1 MRMIS
6 KRLAAVDDMGNAGGE
21 CALIAREVDRQPSDF
36 LGGTEPP
43 HRLAAHEHLAA
54 AWACGGGRVAHR
66 RRFDPAGPSAP
77 AAHPGGDGLVGD
89 ALTFERRETFL
100 VDIGCKDSGTL
111 ARKGDCRGAADA
123 GRSGGDEG
131 AFALEAVWHVFSRD
145 LSVSYAGLTRVSIAL
160 EE

>member
-1 MRMIS
+1 MPVFVG
-6 KRLAAVDDMGNAGGE
+6 AGEQGAVVHGADGVQEDIDRT
-21 CALIAREVDRQPSDF
+21 CALGRRCDRGAIA
-36 LGGTEPP
+36 GIEPR
-43 HRLAAHEHLAA
+43 H
-54 AWACGGGRVAHR
+54 
-66 RRFDPAGPSAP
+66 
-77 AAHPGGDGLVGD
+77 VGD

-160 EE
+160 EV